1 MKPETP
7 KRLPPKLPVLRQLYL
22 MSGNQCAYPNC
33 EARLVDSNGAFVA
46 QLCHIEGI
54 GKTSQRFNP
63 AQTNEQ
69 RRVYANLLFMCY
81 EHHVLTNDEAVYTV
95 AKLREIKAN
104 HEKRFSGIPSQML
117 NSIVDQTKHSQIRE
131 AKSLTKLIEPHMDP
145 LTSEELSNILKRLH
159 EFSNRLAR
167 LPTRTRELI
176 VVIAERSQRPAGI
189 NMSSVVSVSELQ
201 HVTELSTTDLVQQIA
216 MLDKS
221 GLVRESFPDDFGQA
235 TVELTGMGR
244 DWPNWD
250 DLLHVT
256 KKHGI
261 ALRDIVV
268 NLRFDLLD

>member
-1 MKPETP
+1 
-7 KRLPPKLPVLRQLYL
+7 
-22 MSGNQCAYPNC
+22 
-33 EARLVDSNGAFVA
+33 
-46 QLCHIEGI
+46 
-54 GKTSQRFNP
+54 
-63 AQTNEQ
+63 
-69 RRVYANLLFMCY
+69 
-81 EHHVLTNDEAVYTV
+81 
-95 AKLREIKAN
+95 
-104 HEKRFSGIPSQML
+104 
-117 NSIVDQTKHSQIRE
+117 
-131 AKSLTKLIEPHMDP
+131 
-145 LTSEELSNILKRLH
+145 
-159 EFSNRLAR
+159 
-167 LPTRTRELI
+167 
-176 VVIAERSQRPAGI
+176 
-189 NMSSVVSVSELQ
+189 MSSVVSVSELQ